1 MTSGRTLSL
10 ARTDSLRL
18 RIAGKFSDYVTVSE
32 VWPEAGMKRRTESLE
47 SIQANPFDVCV
58 IGGGATG
65 AGCALDSQ
73 LRGMKTVLLEGAD
86 FASGASSAATKII
99 HGGVRYL
106 EEAVKQLD
114 PAQYQVVNRALH
126 ERIHMLH
133 NGPFLSRSMEFL
145 IPCAGW
151 FSVAYIGF
159 GMKLYE
165 WIAGKDSLFPSRFLS
180 KTKTLERMPGLAPD
194 HLIGSIAYADG
205 QFDDARY
212 DMALINTFVAAGGE
226 AVNYAR
232 VIGFTK
238 DASGKL
244 QAAELEDQSTK
255 QRLSVRARRFV
266 NATGPHA
273 DTIRSLASPG
283 IPTRM
288 RLSKGAHLVLPLEAF
303 PTRDALLIPKTD
315 DGRVLFAVPWFDRL
329 LIGTTEQE
337 VTIHDEL
344 YLSKDDVAY
353 LLHHINR
360 YFKTAIRAEQIVSG
374 FAGARPLVSAG
385 GSRDT
390 KKLARDH
397 EVEVDARS
405 GLISIMGGK
414 WTTHRAMAEDTINT
428 VQKSL
433 GRTATPGVT
442 LDHPLYGS
450 AGYTPEYW
458 QSMVRDYK
466 LPEQTA
472 KHLSQKFGTSA
483 MKVLQLA
490 QGDSALAAPIVPG
503 FAPLRAEI
511 AYCARNEMAITI
523 EDVLMRRTGLQFYS
537 WQAAIHAAA
546 PTAAILAKEL
556 SWSGDFERAAAEE
569 YRKKITRLIQ
579 LAGLP
584 AEQPA
589 AANSN

>member
-1 MTSGRTLSL
+1 MNSRS
-10 ARTDSLRL
+10 
-18 RIAGKFSDYVTVSE
+18 
-32 VWPEAGMKRRTESLE
+32 ESLE
-47 SIQANPFDVCV
+47 KIQANPFDVCV

-65 AGCALDSQ
+65 SGCALDSQ

-86 FASGASSAATKII
+86 FASGASSAATKIV

-106 EEAVKQLD
+106 EETVKQLD
-114 PAQYQVVNRALH
+114 PAQYEVVNRALH

-133 NGPFLSRSMEFL
+133 NGPFLSRPMEFL
-145 IPCAGW
+145 IPCSSW
-151 FSVAYIGF
+151 FNVAYMGF

-180 KTKTLERMPGLAPD
+180 KTKALERMPGLAPD

-212 DMALINTFVAAGGE
+212 NMGLINTFVEAGGE
-226 AVNYAR
+226 ALNYAR
-232 VIGFTK
+232 VVGFTK
-238 DASGKL
+238 DANAKL
-244 QAAELEDQSTK
+244 QAAAVEEQWTQ
-255 QRLSVRARRFV
+255 QRFTVRAKGFV
-266 NATGPHA
+266 NATGPAA
-273 DTIRSLASPG
+273 DTIRGLATPG
-283 IPTRM
+283 TPSRM
-288 RLSKGAHLVLPLEAF
+288 RLSKGAHLVLPLEVF

-344 YLSKDDVAY
+344 YLSQGDVAY

-360 YFKTAIRAEQIVSG
+360 YFAATIRAEQIVSG

-414 WTTHRAMAEDTINT
+414 WTTHRAMAEDTINA
-428 VQKSL
+428 VQQSL
-433 GRTATPGVT
+433 GRAATPGVT

-450 AGYTPEYW
+450 AGYTPEFW
-458 QSMVRDYK
+458 QSLLRDYN

-472 KHLSQKFGTSA
+472 RHLSQKFGTNA
-483 MKVLQLA
+483 TKVLQLTKE
-490 QGDSALAAPIVPG
+490 DSSLAAPIVSG

-511 AYCARNEMAITI
+511 AYCARYEMALTI
-523 EDVLMRRTGLQFYS
+523 EDVLMRRTGLQFFS
-537 WQAAIHAAA
+537 WRAAISAAA

-556 SWSGDFERAAAEE
+556 GWSPEFERSAAEE

-584 AEQPA
+584 AEPTTA
-589 AANSN
+589 ATAN

>member
-1 MTSGRTLSL
+1 
-10 ARTDSLRL
+10 
-18 RIAGKFSDYVTVSE
+18 
-32 VWPEAGMKRRTESLE
+32 MKRRGESLE
-47 SIQANPFDVCV
+47 NIQAHSFDVCV

-65 AGCALDSQ
+65 SGCALDSQ

-106 EEAVKQLD
+106 EEAVKHLD
-114 PAQYQVVNRALH
+114 PAQYAVVNRALH

-133 NGPFLSRSMEFL
+133 NGPFLSRPMEFL

-151 FSVAYIGF
+151 ISVAYMGF

-165 WIAGKDSLFPSRFLS
+165 WIAGKDSLLPSRFLS

-212 DMALINTFVAAGGE
+212 NMGLINSFVEAGGE
-226 AVNYAR
+226 ALNYAR
-232 VIGFTK
+232 VVGFTK

-244 QAAELEDQSTK
+244 QTAEVEDQFTK
-255 QRLSVRARRFV
+255 QRFTVRAQRFV

-273 DTIRSLASPG
+273 DTIRSLATPG

-288 RLSKGAHLVLPLEAF
+288 RLSKGAHLVLPLEVF

-360 YFKTAIRAEQIVSG
+360 YFKTTIRAEQIVSG

-397 EVEVDARS
+397 EVEVDAQS

-414 WTTHRAMAEDTINT
+414 WTTHRAMAEDTISA

-433 GRTATPGVT
+433 GRAAIPGVT

-450 AGYTPEYW
+450 AGYAPEYW
-458 QSMVRDYK
+458 QSLMRDYK

-472 KHLSQKFGTSA
+472 KHLLQKFGTNA
-483 MKVLQLA
+483 TKVLELA
-490 QGDSALAAPIVPG
+490 QDDSALAAPLVPG
-503 FAPLRAEI
+503 FAPLRAEV
-511 AYCARNEMAITI
+511 AYSARNEMAVTI
-523 EDVLMRRTGLQFYS
+523 DDVLMRRTGLQFYS
-537 WQAAIHAAA
+537 WRAAISAAA
-546 PTAAILAKEL
+546 ATAAILAKEL
-556 SWSGDFERAAAEE
+556 GWSADFGRTAAEQ
-569 YRKKITRLIQ
+569 YREKIARLIQ

-584 AEQPA
+584 AEPTA
-589 AANSN
+589 AADSK

>member
-1 MTSGRTLSL
+1 
-10 ARTDSLRL
+10 
-18 RIAGKFSDYVTVSE
+18 
-32 VWPEAGMKRRTESLE
+32 MKRRSESLE
-47 SIQANPFDVCV
+47 NIRANPFDVCV

-65 AGCALDSQ
+65 SGCALDSQ

-114 PAQYQVVNRALH
+114 PAQYAVVNRALH

-133 NGPFLSRSMEFL
+133 NGRFLSRPMEFL
-145 IPCAGW
+145 IPCPGW
-151 FSVAYIGF
+151 FSVAYMGL

-180 KTKTLERMPGLAPD
+180 KAKTLERMPGLAPD

-212 DMALINTFVAAGGE
+212 NMGLLNTFVAAGGE
-226 AVNYAR
+226 ALNYAR
-232 VIGFTK
+232 VVGLTK
-238 DASGKL
+238 DANGKL
-244 QAAELEDQSTK
+244 QSAEVEDQLTK
-255 QRLSVRARRFV
+255 QQFLVRAQRFV
-266 NATGPHA
+266 NATGPGA
-273 DTIRSLASPG
+273 DTIRNLATPG

-288 RLSKGAHLVLPLEAF
+288 RLSKGAHLVLPLEVF

-344 YLSKDDVAY
+344 YLSKVDVEY

-360 YFKTAIRAEQIVSG
+360 YFAATIRAEQIVSG

-397 EVEVDARS
+397 EVEVEVRS

-414 WTTHRAMAEDTINT
+414 WTTHRAMAEDTINA

-433 GRTATPGVT
+433 GRSVTPGVT

-450 AGYTPEYW
+450 DGYTPEYW
-458 QSMVRDYK
+458 QSLMREYK

-472 KHLSQKFGTSA
+472 KHLSQKFGTNA
-483 MKVLQLA
+483 TKVLQLA
-490 QGDSALAAPIVPG
+490 HDDPALAAPMVPG
-503 FAPLRAEI
+503 FVPLRAEI

-537 WQAAIHAAA
+537 WRAAISAAA
-546 PTAAILAKEL
+546 ATAAILAKEL
-556 SWSGDFERAAAEE
+556 GWGPEFERTSAEE

-589 AANSN
+589 AAPSN

>member
-1 MTSGRTLSL
+1 MTRRSESL
-10 ARTDSLRL
+10 AN
-18 RIAGKFSDYVTVSE
+18 
-32 VWPEAGMKRRTESLE
+32 
-47 SIQANPFDVCV
+47 IQANCFDVCV
-58 IGGGATG
+58 VGGGATG
-65 AGCALDSQ
+65 SGSALDSQ
-73 LRGMKTVLLEGAD
+73 LRGMKTVLLDGAD
-86 FASGASSAATKII
+86 FASGASTAATKII

-106 EEAVKQLD
+106 EEAVKHLD

-133 NGPFLSRSMEFL
+133 NGPFLSRELEFL
-145 IPCAGW
+145 IPCPNW
-151 FSVAYIGF
+151 FSVAYMGF

-165 WIAGKDSLFPSRFLS
+165 WIAGKDSLFPSRYLS
-180 KTKTLERMPGLAPD
+180 KTETLERMPGLAPQ

-212 DMALINTFVAAGGE
+212 NMGLINTFVAARGE
-226 AVNYAR
+226 ALNYAR
-232 VIGFTK
+232 VVAFTK
-238 DASGKL
+238 DANGKL
-244 QAAELEDQSTK
+244 YTAEIEDQLT
-255 QRLSVRARRFV
+255 REHFTVRAQRFV
-266 NATGPHA
+266 NATGPWS
-273 DTIRSLASPG
+273 DLIRGLATPG
-283 IPTRM
+283 IPPRM
-288 RLSKGAHLVLPLEAF
+288 RLSKGAHLVLPLEVF

-344 YLSKDDVAY
+344 YLSKEDVEY

-360 YFKTAIRAEQIVSG
+360 YFATRIRPDQIVSG

-397 EVEVDARS
+397 EVEVDPRS

-414 WTTHRAMAEDTINT
+414 WTTHRAMAEDTINA

-433 GRTATPGVT
+433 GRPAMPGVT
-442 LDHPLYGS
+442 LDHPLRGS

-458 QSMVRDYK
+458 RSLTSEYGLAER
-466 LPEQTA
+466 TA
-472 KHLSQKFGTSA
+472 KHLSQKFGTDA
-483 MKVLQLA
+483 TKVLQFAKEDASLA
-490 QGDSALAAPIVPG
+490 GPIVPG
-503 FAPLRAEI
+503 FAPLRAEV

-523 EDVLMRRTGLQFYS
+523 EDVLMRRTGLQFFS
-537 WQAAIHAAA
+537 WRAAIRAAA

-556 SWSGDFERAAAEE
+556 GWSADFARSAADE
-569 YRKKITRLIQ
+569 YRNKITRLIQ

-584 AEQPA
+584 AEA
-589 AANSN
+589 AAVAS

>member
-1 MTSGRTLSL
+1 
-10 ARTDSLRL
+10 
-18 RIAGKFSDYVTVSE
+18 
-32 VWPEAGMKRRTESLE
+32 MKRRSESLE
-47 SIQANPFDVCV
+47 NIQANPFDVCV

-73 LRGMKTVLLEGAD
+73 LRGMNTVLLEGAD

-114 PAQYQVVNRALH
+114 PAQYEVVNRALH

-133 NGPFLSRSMEFL
+133 NAPFLTRPMQFL
-145 IPCAGW
+145 IPCTGW
-151 FSVAYIGF
+151 FSVLYMGF

-180 KTKTLERMPGLAPD
+180 KTRTLERMPGLAPE

-212 DMALINTFVAAGGE
+212 NMALLNTYVDAGGE
-226 AVNYAR
+226 ALNYAR
-232 VIGFTK
+232 VVSFTK
-238 DASGKL
+238 DANGRL
-244 QAAELEDQSTK
+244 QTVEVEDQLTK
-255 QRLSVRARRFV
+255 QRFTVRAQRFV
-266 NATGPHA
+266 NATGPRA
-273 DTIRSLASPG
+273 DTIRSLATPG

-288 RLSKGAHLVLPLEAF
+288 RLSKGAHLMLPLEVF

-344 YLSKDDVAY
+344 YLSQDDVEY
-353 LLHHINR
+353 LLRHINR
-360 YFKTAIRAEQIVSG
+360 YFKTTIRAEQIVSG

-397 EVEVDARS
+397 EVDVDVRS

-414 WTTHRAMAEDTINT
+414 WTTHRAMAEDTINA

-433 GRTATPGVT
+433 GRAATPGVT
-442 LDHPLYGS
+442 LNHPLHGS
-450 AGYTPEYW
+450 ASYTPEYW
-458 QSMVRDYK
+458 QSLVRDCK
-466 LPEQTA
+466 LSEQTA
-472 KHLSQKFGTSA
+472 KHLSQKFGTNA
-483 MKVLQLA
+483 TKVLRLA
-490 QGDSALAAPIVPG
+490 QDDSALAAPIVPG

-537 WQAAIHAAA
+537 WRAAISAAA

-556 SWSGDFERAAAEE
+556 GWSADFERSAADE
-569 YRKKITRLIQ
+569 YRKKISRLIQ

-589 AANSN
+589 AATSN

>member
-1 MTSGRTLSL
+1 MQ
-10 ARTDSLRL
+10 
-18 RIAGKFSDYVTVSE
+18 
-32 VWPEAGMKRRTESLE
+32 RRGESLE
-47 SIQANPFDVCV
+47 NIQANPFDVCV

-65 AGCALDSQ
+65 SGCALDSQ

-114 PAQYQVVNRALH
+114 PAQYEVVDRALH

-133 NGPFLSRSMEFL
+133 NGPFLSRPMEFL
-145 IPCAGW
+145 IPCPGW
-151 FSVAYIGF
+151 FSVAYMGF

-165 WIAGKDSLFPSRFLS
+165 WIAGKDSLFPSRYLS

-212 DMALINTFVAAGGE
+212 NMGLINTFVAAGGK
-226 AVNYAR
+226 ALNYAR
-232 VIGFTK
+232 VVGFTK
-238 DASGKL
+238 DANGKL
-244 QAAELEDQSTK
+244 QTAEVEDRSTN
-255 QRLSVRARRFV
+255 QRFTVRAQRFV
-266 NATGPHA
+266 NATGPAA
-273 DTIRSLASPG
+273 DTIRGLATPG

-288 RLSKGAHLVLPLEAF
+288 RLSKGAHLVLPLEVF

-344 YLSKDDVAY
+344 YLSTDDVAY

-360 YFKTAIRAEQIVSG
+360 YFKTTIRAEQIVSG

-414 WTTHRAMAEDTINT
+414 WTTHRAMAEDTINA

-433 GRTATPGVT
+433 GARRLLASRPVIRCTGCAITNCRSRRPNISRKSLAPTRRKCCNWPRTIPRSLRRLFGGSLRCAPKSPTARATRWRSRSRTCSCGERDCNSTVGVRRS
-442 LDHPLYGS
+442 LPLLQRRRFSRKNS
-450 AGYTPEYW
+450 AGARI
-458 QSMVRDYK
+458 SSD
-466 LPEQTA
+466 
-472 KHLSQKFGTSA
+472 
-483 MKVLQLA
+483 
-490 QGDSALAAPIVPG
+490 
-503 FAPLRAEI
+503 LR
-511 AYCARNEMAITI
+511 
-523 EDVLMRRTGLQFYS
+523 
-537 WQAAIHAAA
+537 
-546 PTAAILAKEL
+546 
-556 SWSGDFERAAAEE
+556 
-569 YRKKITRLIQ
+569 RK
-579 LAGLP
+579 
-584 AEQPA
+584 
-589 AANSN
+589 S

>member
-1 MTSGRTLSL
+1 
-10 ARTDSLRL
+10 
-18 RIAGKFSDYVTVSE
+18 
-32 VWPEAGMKRRTESLE
+32 MKRRGESLE
-47 SIQANPFDVCV
+47 SIQANSFDVCV

-73 LRGMKTVLLEGAD
+73 LREMKTVLLEGAD

-114 PAQYQVVNRALH
+114 PAQYEVVNRALH

-133 NGPFLSRSMEFL
+133 NGPFLSRPMEFL
-145 IPCAGW
+145 IPCASW
-151 FSVAYIGF
+151 FSVAYMGF

-180 KTKTLERMPGLAPD
+180 KAKTLERMPGLAPD

-212 DMALINTFVAAGGE
+212 DMGLINTFVAAGGE
-226 AVNYAR
+226 ALNYAR
-232 VIGFTK
+232 VVGFME
-238 DASGKL
+238 DPSGKL
-244 QAAELEDQSTK
+244 QAAEVEDQWTK
-255 QRLSVRARRFV
+255 QRFAVRAQRFV
-266 NATGPHA
+266 NATGPAA
-273 DTIRSLASPG
+273 DTIRNLATPG

-288 RLSKGAHLVLPLEAF
+288 RLSKGAHLVLPLDVF

-360 YFKTAIRAEQIVSG
+360 FLKTTIRTDQIVSG

-385 GSRDT
+385 GARDT

-414 WTTHRAMAEDTINT
+414 WTTHRAMAEDTISA

-433 GRTATPGVT
+433 ARAVTPGVT
-442 LDHPLYGS
+442 LDHPLWGS

-458 QSMVRDYK
+458 ESLVRDYK

-472 KHLSQKFGTSA
+472 KHLSQKFGTNA
-483 MKVLQLA
+483 TNVLQLA
-490 QGDSALAAPIVPG
+490 QADHALAAPIVAG
-503 FAPLRAEI
+503 FAPLLAEV

-537 WQAAIHAAA
+537 WRAAVSAAA
-546 PTAAILAKEL
+546 PTATILAKEL
-556 SWSGDFERAAAEE
+556 GWSAEFEQSAAED

-584 AEQPA
+584 AEQPTTV
-589 AANSN
+589 NSK

>member
-1 MTSGRTLSL
+1 
-10 ARTDSLRL
+10 
-18 RIAGKFSDYVTVSE
+18 
-32 VWPEAGMKRRTESLE
+32 MKQRGESLE
-47 SIQANPFDVCV
+47 NIEANSFDVCV

-65 AGCALDSQ
+65 TGCALDSQ

-114 PAQYQVVNRALH
+114 PAQYEVVNRALH

-133 NGPFLSRSMEFL
+133 NGPFLSRPMEFL
-145 IPCAGW
+145 IPCSGW
-151 FSVAYIGF
+151 FSVAYMGF

-165 WIAGKDSLFPSRFLS
+165 WIARKDSLFPSRFLS

-205 QFDDARY
+205 LFDDARY
-212 DMALINTFVAAGGE
+212 NMALLNTFVEAGGE
-226 AVNYAR
+226 TLNYAR
-232 VIGFTK
+232 VVGFAK
-238 DASGKL
+238 DGSGKL
-244 QAAELEDQSTK
+244 QTAEVEDQWTK
-255 QRLSVRARRFV
+255 QRFTVRAQRFV
-266 NATGPHA
+266 NATGPAA
-273 DTIRSLASPG
+273 DTIRNLATPG
-283 IPTRM
+283 IPTHM
-288 RLSKGAHLVLPLEAF
+288 RLSKGAHLVLPLEVF

-337 VTIHDEL
+337 VSIHDEL
-344 YLSKDDVAY
+344 YLSKYDVAY

-360 YFKTAIRAEQIVSG
+360 YFKTTIRAEQIVSG

-414 WTTHRAMAEDTINT
+414 WTTHRAMAEDTISA
-428 VQKSL
+428 VQKSS
-433 GRTATPGVT
+433 GRAATPGVT

-450 AGYTPEYW
+450 AGYTPKYW
-458 QSMVRDYK
+458 QLLVRDYK

-472 KHLSQKFGTSA
+472 KHLSQKFGTNA
-483 MKVLQLA
+483 PKVLQLT
-490 QGDSALAAPIVPG
+490 QDDPELAAPIVPG

-523 EDVLMRRTGLQFYS
+523 EDVLMRRTGLQFFS
-537 WQAAIHAAA
+537 WRAASSAAA

-556 SWSGDFERAAAEE
+556 GWSEEFERSAAEE
-569 YRKKITRLIQ
+569 YRKKIARLIR

-584 AEQPA
+584 AEPA
-589 AANSN
+589 TAAHSN